1 MEQTIQRV
9 ATQKIGNFSKAANRH
24 RDSIYEDA
32 FWRNLEAFCLSGKLR
47 MCIPFGLDTMHND
60 VVGAR
65 WRAFCCSFWV
75 LCDYDAT
82 KGNRWEFSAWDGV
95 CFFSSSSQ
103 GLEIGTCTI
112 AAGTNLMWI
121 CSNCTSAVNFRAP
134 GHKHHVPLQQ
144 LRLCSNCTSAT
155 YFIPSS
161 GHGNIKQAEMT
172 ILLESRH

>member
-1 MEQTIQRV
+1 
-9 ATQKIGNFSKAANRH
+9 
-24 RDSIYEDA
+24 
-32 FWRNLEAFCLSGKLR
+32 LC
-47 MCIPFGLDTMHND
+47 MCIPFGLDAMHND

-75 LCDYDAT
+75 LCDYDAP
-82 KGNRWEFSAWDGV
+82 KGNRWEFSALDGL

-103 GLEIGTCTI
+103 GLTIGTCMI

-144 LRLCSNCTSAT
+144 LHICSILQTIIRSWQHKTSRDDHT
-155 YFIPSS
+155 L
-161 GHGNIKQAEMT
+161 GVQALIE
-172 ILLESRH
+172 

>member
-1 MEQTIQRV
+1 
-9 ATQKIGNFSKAANRH
+9 
-24 RDSIYEDA
+24 
-32 FWRNLEAFCLSGKLR
+32 
-47 MCIPFGLDTMHND
+47 
-60 VVGAR
+60 
-65 WRAFCCSFWV
+65 
-75 LCDYDAT
+75 
-82 KGNRWEFSAWDGV
+82 
-95 CFFSSSSQ
+95 
-103 GLEIGTCTI
+103 
-112 AAGTNLMWI
+112 MWI